1 LRSKTKRIGVRVE
14 PRTWEA
20 LATMAALEGRTPSDL
35 ARFWIELE
43 LGLADEADPGPG
55 KGKLRAPA
63 ATAKSPRSRKPRK
76 TRQARR
82 DV

>member
-1 LRSKTKRIGVRVE
+1 ME

-20 LATMAALEGRTPSDL
+20 LAAAAALEGRTPSDL

-43 LGLADEADPGPG
+43 LGFADEAKQGPG
-55 KGKLRAPA
+55 KAGRRSLSAGS
-63 ATAKSPRSRKPRK
+63 AKTSRTRTSKK
-76 TRQARR
+76 TRPPRR